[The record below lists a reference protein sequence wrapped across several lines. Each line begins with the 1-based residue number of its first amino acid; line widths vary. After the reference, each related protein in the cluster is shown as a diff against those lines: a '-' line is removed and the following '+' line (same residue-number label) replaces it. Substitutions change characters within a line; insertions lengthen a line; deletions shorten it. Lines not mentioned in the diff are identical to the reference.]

1 MFSGCSSLQSLDLS
15 GFDTSKVGRREGIFE
30 GIDDSKIKGWE

>member
-1 MFSGCSSLQSLDLS
+1 LS
-15 GFDTSKVGRREGIFE
+15 GFDTSKVGGSREGIFE